1 MAKREQDGPERGLRR
16 GSSATSVLLAAT
28 VSVLALPSGV
38 LAIATGIDPA
48 PTAGAAI
55 STDFMPASVD
65 PRLAR
70 SISVRTLSKGRLFQF
85 TPAASPTRPDR
96 SVTIAVRVE
105 PGMASRLIASR
116 SAAQD
121 SGAGQAS
128 LRIAPNSYSLG
139 AARGYQG
146 FALGAVRKG
155 EVPDLSAF
163 RPTPGAAADP
173 ARFIPRLALDE
184 REKTGRLPRTIEGQ
198 GEQTVDLGGAYRVT
212 RNLDVTAGV
221 RYRSDRDRMGVVA
234 DPRQDSQAVYVGTQ
248 FRF

>member
-1 MAKREQDGPERGLRR
+1 MTRNDTAQARSARR
-16 GSSATSVLLAAT
+16 GPTTSVLVAAT
-28 VSVLALPSGV
+28 VTVLALPSGV
-38 LAIATGIDPA
+38 LALATGFDPA
-48 PTAGAAI
+48 PSDGASA
-55 STDFMPASVD
+55 STEFLPAMVD

-85 TPAASPTRPDR
+85 TPAASPMRPDR

-105 PGMASRLIASR
+105 PGMAGKLIASR
-116 SAAQD
+116 AAAQD
-121 SGAGQAS
+121 GGGAGA

-139 AARGYQG
+139 ASRGYQG

-155 EVPDLSAF
+155 ETPDVSAF
-163 RPTPGAAADP
+163 RPSPGAASDP

-184 REKTGRLPRTIEGQ
+184 REKTGRLARTLEGQ
-198 GEQTVDLGGAYRVT
+198 GEQTVDVGGAYRLT

-221 RYRSDRDRMGVVA
+221 RYRSDRDRLAVPA